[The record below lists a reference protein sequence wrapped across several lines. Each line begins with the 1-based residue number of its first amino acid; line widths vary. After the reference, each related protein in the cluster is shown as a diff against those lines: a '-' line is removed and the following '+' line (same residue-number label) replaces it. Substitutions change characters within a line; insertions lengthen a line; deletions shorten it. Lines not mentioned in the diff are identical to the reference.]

1 MHCYASLIL
10 FLQVQYSQQAH
21 PQQTQYFPGRGPSAG
36 QIPTKAGQGVKYFPS
51 LSGSETDVS
60 TSTENLTQE
69 ERYVLRN
76 MERQEPQGEEN
87 HHQGPHYGQ
96 PPIYQGYPG
105 GPSYH
110 PPPPYND
117 RLVAQQLVSNNARRE
132 ALRLETMIAAT
143 RQGTPVGTPAPAAL
157 HRLNAEEMYGVR
169 MSSSP
174 GGRMAGH
181 QSQPSQSSAVS
192 YHTTTAIVT
201 APDHNL
207 SRLAPSVYSHPNV
220 QDPILQ
226 SPKSFYKDP
235 SVLMPKKGFT
245 QSSSGAYFD
254 TSAISRHQ
262 PTDLQAQNDII
273 AQLTRE
279 MKMSGGLSG
288 GSDVESS
295 GSTSTLNNPAATAE
309 KIAALALQAK
319 LNTSMPPNTNNLASG
334 VPKASPTHMGHNMD
348 GIPNKPPPPYQSP
361 HKQTFGG
368 EQKLLASSVNSS
380 PRKASLTHIPGKP
393 ESLALLSTT
402 TTTTNHPEQEE
413 TKALGSPD
421 QPQYTQEMID
431 IITNENRELKNL
443 VDQNKRKISKL
454 DTLEKEMMKI
464 HEAYQA
470 LKEHSEKR
478 EILEK
483 SARAKLQGEIAALQ
497 QMNKELNER
506 HEYII
511 SQVCRK
517 FRFDTTL
524 TFFNPDDVR
533 GGGEHSGP
541 GLNSERRDY
550 EEGCSCQPAAQP
562 EQGGGHRKMIT
573 WSISLARPF
582 FGEVDVPFILSLL
595 DGPGWVVWPGLN
607 IAALGF
613 FVCRQIKRI
622 HSRRLETLFHLF
634 SCQ

>member
-1 MHCYASLIL
+1 MVH
-10 FLQVQYSQQAH
+10 QSQ
-21 PQQTQYFPGRGPSAG
+21 PSRA
-36 QIPTKAGQGVKYFPS
+36 
-51 LSGSETDVS
+51 
-60 TSTENLTQE
+60 LTG
-69 ERYVLRN
+69 L
-76 MERQEPQGEEN
+76 
-87 HHQGPHYGQ
+87 
-96 PPIYQGYPG
+96 
-105 GPSYH
+105 
-110 PPPPYND
+110 
-117 RLVAQQLVSNNARRE
+117 
-132 ALRLETMIAAT
+132 
-143 RQGTPVGTPAPAAL
+143 TPAPAPL

-169 MSSSP
+169 MSSAA
-174 GGRMAGH
+174 GNRMVH

-192 YHTTTAIVT
+192 YHTTTAMVT

-262 PTDLQAQNDII
+262 PSDLQAQNDII

-319 LNTSMPPNTNNLASG
+319 LNTSLPNTNNLASG
-334 VPKASPTHMGHNMD
+334 VPKASPSHIGHNMD

-361 HKQTFGG
+361 HKQNLVG
-368 EQKLLASSVNSS
+368 EQKLLASSASSS
-380 PRKASLTHIPGKP
+380 PRKASLTHPGKP

-402 TTTTNHPEQEE
+402 HPNPEQEE
-413 TKALGSPD
+413 AKALGSPD

-511 SQVCRK
+511 SQMMS
-517 FRFDTTL
+517 
-524 TFFNPDDVR
+524 
-533 GGGEHSGP
+533 GEAGNIP
-541 GLNSERRDY
+541 GLDSILRGEIMRKDALVNQLLNQNKEVMSGKERQEQEAAGLRETLQEQRAHIDVLDSALSNAQSTVLRLEEEVRQKEVYVDRVKSMTKSLEQLQVASEKREGMEKKLRQKLEEHDQEPGATAGGQR
-550 EEGCSCQPAAQP
+550 EEGGNGEKAAA
-562 EQGGGHRKMIT
+562 E
-573 WSISLARPF
+573 A
-582 FGEVDVPFILSLL
+582 
-595 DGPGWVVWPGLN
+595 
-607 IAALGF
+607 
-613 FVCRQIKRI
+613 
-622 HSRRLETLFHLF
+622 
-634 SCQ
+634 

>member
-1 MHCYASLIL
+1 MHCYASLIG

-402 TTTTNHPEQEE
+402 TTTNHPEQEE

>member
-1 MHCYASLIL
+1 M
-10 FLQVQYSQQAH
+10 
-21 PQQTQYFPGRGPSAG
+21 
-36 QIPTKAGQGVKYFPS
+36 KYFPS

-181 QSQPSQSSAVS
+181 QSQPSQSSTVS

-402 TTTTNHPEQEE
+402 TTTNHPEQEE

-517 FRFDTTL
+517 FRFDITL
-524 TFFNPDDVR
+524 TFLNPDDVR

>member
-1 MHCYASLIL
+1 M
-10 FLQVQYSQQAH
+10 
-21 PQQTQYFPGRGPSAG
+21 
-36 QIPTKAGQGVKYFPS
+36 
-51 LSGSETDVS
+51 
-60 TSTENLTQE
+60 
-69 ERYVLRN
+69 LRN

-402 TTTTNHPEQEE
+402 TTTNHPEQEE

-511 SQVCRK
+511 SQVCVGNSA
-517 FRFDTTL
+517 L
-524 TFFNPDDVR
+524 TSLSLFLNPDDVR

>member
-1 MHCYASLIL
+1 MRASQPGAGGVPYTGHPNNPHPVKEGDKGRRLDWHLLQCLDVAILDIKDHFYASLIV

-96 PPIYQGYPG
+96 PPMYQGYPG

-402 TTTTNHPEQEE
+402 TTTNHPEQEE

-524 TFFNPDDVR
+524 TF
-533 GGGEHSGP
+533 S
-541 GLNSERRDY
+541 
-550 EEGCSCQPAAQP
+550 Q
-562 EQGGGHRKMIT
+562 
-573 WSISLARPF
+573 
-582 FGEVDVPFILSLL
+582 
-595 DGPGWVVWPGLN
+595 
-607 IAALGF
+607 
-613 FVCRQIKRI
+613 
-622 HSRRLETLFHLF
+622 SR
-634 SCQ
+634 

>member
-1 MHCYASLIL
+1 MHCYASLIG

-309 KIAALALQAK
+309 KIAALAFQAK

-334 VPKASPTHMGHNMD
+334 VPKSSPTHMGHNMD

-393 ESLALLSTT
+393 ESLALLST

-524 TFFNPDDVR
+524 TFSQFQMMS
-533 GGGEHSGP
+533 GEAGNIP
-541 GLNSERRDY
+541 GLDSILRGEIMRKDALVNQLLNQNKEVGTER
-550 EEGCSCQPAAQP
+550 
-562 EQGGGHRKMIT
+562 
-573 WSISLARPF
+573 
-582 FGEVDVPFILSLL
+582 
-595 DGPGWVVWPGLN
+595 
-607 IAALGF
+607 
-613 FVCRQIKRI
+613 
-622 HSRRLETLFHLF
+622 
-634 SCQ
+634 

>member
-1 MHCYASLIL
+1 MS
-10 FLQVQYSQQAH
+10 
-21 PQQTQYFPGRGPSAG
+21 SAG
-36 QIPTKAGQGVKYFPS
+36 S
-51 LSGSETDVS
+51 
-60 TSTENLTQE
+60 
-69 ERYVLRN
+69 
-76 MERQEPQGEEN
+76 
-87 HHQGPHYGQ
+87 
-96 PPIYQGYPG
+96 
-105 GPSYH
+105 
-110 PPPPYND
+110 
-117 RLVAQQLVSNNARRE
+117 
-132 ALRLETMIAAT
+132 
-143 RQGTPVGTPAPAAL
+143 
-157 HRLNAEEMYGVR
+157 R
-169 MSSSP
+169 MV
-174 GGRMAGH
+174 H

-192 YHTTTAIVT
+192 YHTTTAMVT

-319 LNTSMPPNTNNLASG
+319 LNTSMPNTNNLASG
-334 VPKASPTHMGHNMD
+334 VPKASPSHIGHNMD

-361 HKQTFGG
+361 HKQNLVG
-368 EQKLLASSVNSS
+368 EQKLLTSANSS
-380 PRKASLTHIPGKP
+380 PRKASLTHPGKP

-402 TTTTNHPEQEE
+402 HPNPEQEE
-413 TKALGSPD
+413 AKALGSPD

-511 SQVCRK
+511 SQVK
-517 FRFDTTL
+517 
-524 TFFNPDDVR
+524 
-533 GGGEHSGP
+533 HS
-541 GLNSERRDY
+541 NS
-550 EEGCSCQPAAQP
+550 AA
-562 EQGGGHRKMIT
+562 
-573 WSISLARPF
+573 SIML
-582 FGEVDVPFILSLL
+582 
-595 DGPGWVVWPGLN
+595 
-607 IAALGF
+607 
-613 FVCRQIKRI
+613 
-622 HSRRLETLFHLF
+622 
-634 SCQ
+634 

>member
-402 TTTTNHPEQEE
+402 TTTNHPEQEE

-517 FRFDTTL
+517 FGFDTTL
-524 TFFNPDDVR
+524 TF
-533 GGGEHSGP
+533 S
-541 GLNSERRDY
+541 
-550 EEGCSCQPAAQP
+550 Q
-562 EQGGGHRKMIT
+562 
-573 WSISLARPF
+573 
-582 FGEVDVPFILSLL
+582 
-595 DGPGWVVWPGLN
+595 
-607 IAALGF
+607 
-613 FVCRQIKRI
+613 
-622 HSRRLETLFHLF
+622 SR
-634 SCQ
+634 